1 MGVFDKLC
9 IERDPDRPVP
19 CEGWK
24 VRCPCHPD
32 DKPSLHVSMGD
43 DGRTV
48 LMHCFAG
55 CKTRE
60 VLKALGLGFKDLFVA
75 RGGGNSVIRSTP
87 AFPVETY
94 HPPLSCSDRSG
105 VYNDL
110 LDCLSLSDTHCDGL
124 KRRGLDVCQIAANK
138 YRTFSFF
145 EGQQAVPRLL
155 EKWKESLWCVPGFCS
170 EGRWLKCPPG
180 LLIPV
185 RDRLGLIRALKVR
198 PDDQGVRG
206 KYEWVSSPSFSS
218 GSPCHWALSVSGRS
232 PNSHTVRVVEG
243 PLKADVVMFL
253 EAGTI
258 RTVGI
263 AGVTGWEKA
272 MSEIFVAGI
281 YAVRLAFDMDWKTKP
296 AVWDNL
302 VRCGKYIT
310 DKTPLAVYVET
321 WDSMY
326 GNGLDDYL
334 SKLKSRIPGEPK
346 PLCTVPFKEFVSAER

>member
-1 MGVFDKLC
+1 
-9 IERDPDRPVP
+9 
-19 CEGWK
+19 
-24 VRCPCHPD
+24 
-32 DKPSLHVSMGD
+32 
-43 DGRTV
+43 
-48 LMHCFAG
+48 
-55 CKTRE
+55 
-60 VLKALGLGFKDLFVA
+60 
-75 RGGGNSVIRSTP
+75 
-87 AFPVETY
+87 
-94 HPPLSCSDRSG
+94 
-105 VYNDL
+105 
-110 LDCLSLSDTHCDGL
+110 
-124 KRRGLDVCQIAANK
+124 
-138 YRTFSFF
+138 
-145 EGQQAVPRLL
+145 
-155 EKWKESLWCVPGFCS
+155 
-170 EGRWLKCPPG
+170 
-180 LLIPV
+180 
-185 RDRLGLIRALKVR
+185 
-198 PDDQGVRG
+198 
-206 KYEWVSSPSFSS
+206 
-218 GSPCHWALSVSGRS
+218 
-232 PNSHTVRVVEG
+232 VVEG